1 MTTLLS
7 RHLEGATRAVVDA
20 PAPEV
25 FAALTDVERLP
36 GWNAHIPRV
45 IEAPAGPL
53 AEGVEWVVQMAA
65 MGTTWPS
72 RARVSL
78 FDPGA
83 YRFEHVS
90 RSDDGNP
97 SWADWRWQVT
107 PLPDGRSEVSVAWAL
122 NPRTFWRRLLFSKI
136 RRSQLDDE
144 VPTSLDAL
152 ARTVSAQ
159 PAAG

>member
-7 RHLEGATRAVVDA
+7 RHFEGATRAVVDA

-36 GWNAHIPRV
+36 AWNAHIPRV
-45 IEAPAGPL
+45 IEAPGGPL
-53 AEGVEWVVQMAA
+53 AEGVEWVVQIRVLGA
-65 MGTTWPS
+65 TWHS

-78 FDPGA
+78 YDPA
-83 YRFEHVS
+83 ACRFEHVS
-90 RSDDGNP
+90 QSDDGNP
-97 SWADWRWQVT
+97 SWADWRWHVT

-122 NPRTFWRRLLFSKI
+122 NPRTFWRRLLFVKI

-152 ARTVSAQ
+152 ARTVASQATR
-159 PAAG
+159 